1 MTGDRRKEL
10 TMCFKDVGVID
21 VPLAGRKNA
30 SLGEMY
36 QNLAGNDVTMPYG
49 FAIPAHAFGYFM
61 EQAGA

>member
-1 MTGDRRKEL
+1 
-10 TMCFKDVGVID
+10 MCFKDVGVID